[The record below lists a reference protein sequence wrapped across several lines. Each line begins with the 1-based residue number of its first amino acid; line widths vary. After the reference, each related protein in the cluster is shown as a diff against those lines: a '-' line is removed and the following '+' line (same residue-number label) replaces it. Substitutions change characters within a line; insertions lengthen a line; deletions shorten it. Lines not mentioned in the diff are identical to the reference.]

1 MRNRTILILL
11 LLLGA
16 VYLVVK
22 FDLITQAKIIA
33 ANILYGEELRHIK
46 GFRVVV
52 EVDNP
57 ELKKEGLSEESV
69 RQGFITR
76 LEKAGINILDEET
89 WKKVPERPV
98 FNLRIIANKNKEGLN
113 SFVITMEVTKSDIKM
128 NGSNIYSTERVKT
141 IWSTSGMGEGNVMS
155 IREKIDE
162 LTSLFLKAHTGI

>member
-16 VYLVVK
+16 VYLISK
-22 FDLITQAKIIA
+22 FDMITQVKIIA

-52 EVDNP
+52 EAENP
-57 ELKKEGLSEESV
+57 ELKKQGLSEESI
-69 RQGFITR
+69 RQELSTR
-76 LEKAGINILDEET
+76 LQKAGINILNEDE

-98 FNLRIIANKNKEGLN
+98 FNLRIIADKSKESLQ
-113 SFVITMEVTKSDIKM
+113 SFIVSMEITKSNIQLH
-128 NGSNIYSTERVKT
+128 GSNIYSTERVKT
-141 IWSTSGMGEGNVMS
+141 IWITSSMGEGGVLD

-162 LTSLFLKAHTGI
+162 LTGLFLKSYSGI